1 MIPQRNE
8 SPSAFQNNVQK
19 YKEKQK
25 KTKGLKEA
33 RNKGT
38 KEVKERKKGRRV
50 SSSTTTRI
58 ILRTRCSILIKKH
71 NK

>member
-1 MIPQRNE
+1 MILQRNE
-8 SPSAFQNNVQK
+8 FPSAFQNSVQK

-25 KTKGLKEA
+25 KTKGLKEE

-58 ILRTRCSILIKKH
+58 ILRTRF
-71 NK
+71 